1 VVGGGGGRL
10 GRSFAP
16 ASVVVLL
23 NLFVLIGAGL
33 LAYGVEQNEVRA
45 ARNDQREQVT
55 REAVLLATRLA
66 DEVNSAFY
74 LVAGL
79 ASYIGLQ
86 GEVSEEDYRTICSRL
101 LAAKPELLSIAAAPG
116 LINRYVYPLEGNE
129 MAIGLDYR
137 ELPRQLAGILEVME
151 TGRPLIAGP
160 LELVQGGEA
169 IIGRFPVFDIRPGR
183 EGEFWGI
190 ISTPMR
196 TSVLY
201 SQAGLNEAA
210 EDLRISLRGRDGDGP
225 AGAVFFGEA
234 ENFYLDAVVFDVELI
249 SGVWQLA
256 ALPRDGWTRTSPYRA
271 QIFGAG
277 ALLTL
282 LFLGLLNLVFMHL
295 RRIELARRRE
305 MVAQVAKER
314 FFSNM
319 SHEIRTPLNG
329 ISGLADLIE
338 TSSDDEMTRE
348 SAAIIRDS
356 AHALTRLLHDVLML
370 SDMNSA
376 AYQPKCEEVEIGDL
390 LNQMLSPLRPEIG
403 RKELEVE
410 VLPIPASCR
419 VIPTDPLLLRQILWQ
434 LLANA
439 VKFTD
444 SGRVSVRVSSS
455 ARNFRIEIS
464 DTGIGIDADYLE
476 RIYNVFSQEDETDTR
491 RHYGVGI
498 GLAIVKRAVELLEG
512 RIAVRSRKGEGSTFE
527 VRLPKPD
534 EDGEGGR

>member
-1 VVGGGGGRL
+1 
-10 GRSFAP
+10 
-16 ASVVVLL
+16 
-23 NLFVLIGAGL
+23 
-33 LAYGVEQNEVRA
+33 
-45 ARNDQREQVT
+45 
-55 REAVLLATRLA
+55 
-66 DEVNSAFY
+66 
-74 LVAGL
+74 
-79 ASYIGLQ
+79 
-86 GEVSEEDYRTICSRL
+86 
-101 LAAKPELLSIAAAPG
+101 
-116 LINRYVYPLEGNE
+116 
-129 MAIGLDYR
+129 
-137 ELPRQLAGILEVME
+137 
-151 TGRPLIAGP
+151 
-160 LELVQGGEA
+160 
-169 IIGRFPVFDIRPGR
+169 
-183 EGEFWGI
+183 
-190 ISTPMR
+190 
-196 TSVLY
+196 
-201 SQAGLNEAA
+201 
-210 EDLRISLRGRDGDGP
+210 
-225 AGAVFFGEA
+225 
-234 ENFYLDAVVFDVELI
+234 
-249 SGVWQLA
+249 
-256 ALPRDGWTRTSPYRA
+256 
-271 QIFGAG
+271 
-277 ALLTL
+277 
-282 LFLGLLNLVFMHL
+282 MHL